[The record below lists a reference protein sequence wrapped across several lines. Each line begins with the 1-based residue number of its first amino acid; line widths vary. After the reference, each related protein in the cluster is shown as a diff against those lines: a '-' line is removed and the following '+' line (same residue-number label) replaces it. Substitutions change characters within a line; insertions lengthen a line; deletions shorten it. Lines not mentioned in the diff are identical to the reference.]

1 MALDLNNIENLTI
14 EEFREITQE
23 VYENLSE
30 EDQQRVMLRQEELTQ
45 QGQRQAQEQPQ
56 TRPEQQQRQGRE
68 AMSEQ
73 AQGNRS
79 RVQRTGDWAK
89 ALLGRTFNNTVSLAA
104 GAVGVHLIPQIP
116 TLSAKIHD
124 IGSNL
129 NIAPIPVVV
138 LAGAAYVF
146 RDNIAK
152 IAKTITK
159 PFETGPMIV
168 GAGIAA
174 VSMAYQANAGDEFN
188 FQALGNDNN
197 VIVQEPVAQDTPK
210 FDNFKLG

>member
-14 EEFREITQE
+14 EEFGELTQE
-23 VYENLSE
+23 VYAGLSE
-30 EDQQRVMLRQEELTQ
+30 EDQQRVIRRQEELTQ
-45 QGQRQAQEQPQ
+45 QSQRQAQE
-56 TRPEQQQRQGRE
+56 RPEQQPQRQGRE
-68 AMSEQ
+68 TMSEQ

-79 RVQRTGDWAK
+79 KMQRTGDWAK
-89 ALLGRTFNNTVSLAA
+89 ALPGRAFNNTVSATA
-104 GAVGVHLIPQIP
+104 GVVGVHLIPQIP